1 MTDEQI
7 AQQIQQGNSDALSAL
22 VERHYDRL
30 LGYLYRLLNGNRDL
44 AEDLVQETFMR
55 VMRSIDRYTY
65 PRPFKAWLYSI
76 ATNLARNHYDRAETR
91 RVTGSDDEIATL
103 TSGDP
108 TIEDDL
114 AHQVDVARIVETL
127 GALPEH
133 QREVI
138 ILRYYEECSLSDIAD
153 ALNLPVGTVKSRLS
167 IGLGRLKSL
176 MQEKETL

>member
-1 MTDEQI
+1 LTDEQL
-7 AQQIQQGNSDALSAL
+7 AQQIQQGNSEALSAL

-55 VMRSIDRYTY
+55 VLRSIDRYSY
-65 PRPFKAWLYSI
+65 PRPFKAWMYSI

-91 RVTGSDDEIATL
+91 RVAGRDDEMAGLASDDP
-103 TSGDP
+103 G
-108 TIEDDL
+108 IEDGL
-114 AHQVDVARIVETL
+114 AHQGDVARIVETL

-138 ILRYYEECSLSDIAD
+138 ILRYYEECSLNEIAD

-176 MQEKETL
+176 MQEEEML